1 MSDTASSAAYR
12 QRKQSVAQATGGT
25 WRDAGGR
32 EADGTHAAKTN
43 IVLVW
48 VAYAITIACNAAF
61 EVFALGGT
69 TSAEV
74 SGEVFAWF
82 TPAGYVFAIWSV
94 IYIGLAA
101 WLVSYSGEASHDEPM
116 GSMRIGRTAVLFTVS
131 CALNIAW
138 LALWHFELF
147 VPSIIVIA
155 ALLATIGLLYR
166 RVHVES
172 TRLIDRVPISLYF
185 AWLCVAT
192 VADIA
197 HVATRFT
204 GAETSI
210 LQPVSTL
217 VLAVAFFALAVY
229 MKRAFND
236 YAFGVVIVWAV
247 VGIGVHLMTVNLA
260 ISVITIMLSGLG
272 ALAVFFPW
280 EKYRLQPRR

>member
-25 WRDAGGR
+25 WRDAGGH

-43 IVLVW
+43 IALVW
-48 VAYAITIACNAAF
+48 VAYAIMIACNAAF
-61 EVFALGGT
+61 EVFSLGGT

-116 GSMRIGRTAVLFTVS
+116 GAMRIGRTAVLFTVS

-172 TRLIDRVPISLYF
+172 TRLIDR
-185 AWLCVAT
+185 
-192 VADIA
+192 AD
-197 HVATRFT
+197 
-204 GAETSI
+204 
-210 LQPVSTL
+210 
-217 VLAVAFFALAVY
+217 LAVLRMALRSDGCRYRPCGNSFHGSRDLDSATCQHACA
-229 MKRAFND
+229 R
-236 YAFGVVIVWAV
+236 G
-247 VGIGVHLMTVNLA
+247 GILCACRVHETRV
-260 ISVITIMLSGLG
+260 
-272 ALAVFFPW
+272 
-280 EKYRLQPRR
+280 